1 MLKIG
6 LTGNIGSGKTFVAQV
21 FSSLG
26 IPVFHADTE
35 ARKLYANELFQ
46 QKIRELFGE
55 SVFLTSGEI
64 SRQALAGIVFNDSS
78 RLEQL
83 NQLIH
88 PLVRQQYKAW
98 LDHQEKVPYTLYEA
112 AILFE
117 SGYYTEIDKVIC
129 VTAPEELRIRRVME
143 RDKVTREE
151 VINRIANQW
160 PEEKKAEI
168 ADFLIINDGIE
179 AIDKQVLEIH
189 KKLIGQ
195 LDSWK

>member
-1 MLKIG
+1 MLKVG

-21 FSSLG
+21 FSTLG

-35 ARKLYANELFQ
+35 AKKLYENELFQ

-64 SRQALAGIVFNDSS
+64 SRQALAEIVFNDSN

-88 PLVRQQYKAW
+88 PLVRQQYKDW

-112 AILFE
+112 AILLE
-117 SGYYTEIDKVIC
+117 SGYYAEMDKVIC
-129 VTAPEELRIRRVME
+129 VTAPEELRIRRVMG

-160 PEEKKAEI
+160 PEEKKADI
-168 ADFLIINDGIE
+168 ADFLIINDG
-179 AIDKQVLEIH
+179 DKGLVEQVMEVH
-189 KKLIGQ
+189 KKIIG
-195 LDSWK
+195 L